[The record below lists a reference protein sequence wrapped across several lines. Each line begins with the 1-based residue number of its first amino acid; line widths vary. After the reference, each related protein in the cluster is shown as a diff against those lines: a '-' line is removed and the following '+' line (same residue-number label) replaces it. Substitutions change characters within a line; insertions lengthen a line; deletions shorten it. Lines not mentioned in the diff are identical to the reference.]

1 MFFLVAARRAS
12 RLGGSAHAAAK
23 RECRHPGCCR
33 SKTESANACQIS
45 SGFADR
51 MRHRIQLTLA
61 VRGGTWRLAGEKVR
75 HSMPSQHDVARGQRE
90 NAHPYCREKMAE
102 PPLADSVWGSAG
114 IRPRLPGDRG
124 ITFQRALAI
133 RCRASYR
140 LPSFGAIS
148 LLDRIGSGRSGA
160 ARLSQPRVRGWLW
173 IDMGSACIS
182 TATHY

>member
-61 VRGGTWRLAGEKVR
+61 VRGRRGAWPEKKSDIACLCNTMSPEGKGKMLIRIVEKNGRTTAG
-75 HSMPSQHDVARGQRE
+75 
-90 NAHPYCREKMAE
+90 
-102 PPLADSVWGSAG
+102 
-114 IRPRLPGDRG
+114 
-124 ITFQRALAI
+124 
-133 RCRASYR
+133 
-140 LPSFGAIS
+140 
-148 LLDRIGSGRSGA
+148 
-160 ARLSQPRVRGWLW
+160 
-173 IDMGSACIS
+173 
-182 TATHY
+182 